1 MTRTRNVYLPRWA
14 AWFSLLFILPIWGLA
29 SYQVFLTEKGRA
41 DLGFDGWIMMTI
53 VMSAVCAML
62 FLMGYR
68 KLPALVIEE
77 KDS

>member
-1 MTRTRNVYLPRWA
+1 MTRMRNVYLPLWV
-14 AWFSLLFILPIWGLA
+14 AWFSLLFILPIWGFA
-29 SYQVFLTEKGRA
+29 SYQVFLTVKGPA
-41 DLGFDGWIMMTI
+41 DLGIEGWVMMTI
-53 VMSAVCAML
+53 VMAAVAAML